1 MGNNINFS
9 TYSTKDK
16 IGIIK
21 EEFFCLKYKFNIIN
35 TKNGNEY
42 NIIENNYKNDNTI
55 KKGEIRFDIKKL
67 NKYNINEMKKNS
79 MEKDQENENE
89 NFETNNKKIFDYN
102 NFYMNNDNNN
112 FRFEIIN
119 DISPQLIKSFS
130 SKNRLDLFQNKDNLF
145 VNFTSNMNSYDKLLL
160 LGNAIFFDIKYFPN

>member
-1 MGNNINFS
+1 
-9 TYSTKDK
+9 
-16 IGIIK
+16 
-21 EEFFCLKYKFNIIN
+21 
-35 TKNGNEY
+35 
-42 NIIENNYKNDNTI
+42 
-55 KKGEIRFDIKKL
+55 
-67 NKYNINEMKKNS
+67 MKKNS